1 VIPLAEAQS
10 HVVGRVKPLPP
21 AECDI
26 SRAAG
31 LVVAE
36 AVVARE
42 AVPPFT
48 NSAMDGYAVRA
59 ADTEGATEE
68 IPARLFVAGEV
79 AAGDVPAGDV
89 PPAGAVR
96 IMTGAPIPP
105 GADAVV
111 MVERT
116 RPDGDHVLVNTAA
129 ERGDHIRSAGD
140 DVRPGD
146 EVATLGE
153 QLSPARLALLVSVGC
168 ATVAC
173 HPRPR
178 VGVLST
184 GDELVDPGRA
194 LGPGQIRDSNRPM
207 LLAIV
212 EASGFAAVDLGHVGD
227 DEAALVEHLE
237 GAVGQCDAVITS
249 GGVSVGAYDVVRN
262 LLERVGDVRWMQIA
276 IKPAKPFLF
285 GFLHGLPVFGLPGNP
300 VSSAVSFELL
310 ARPALRRMAGHPDDA
325 LHSPRRQAVTDVDL
339 PRHSDGKTHFVRVVV
354 AEGDDGRL
362 HVRRPAGGQGSHQL
376 SGLAHATALAVVPD
390 GDGPTAGEELEVIV
404 L

>member
-116 RPDGDHVLVNTAA
+116 RPDGDHVLVTAPA
-129 ERGDHIRSAGD
+129 EEGDHIRLAGD
-140 DVRPGD
+140 DVRPGQ
-146 EVATLGE
+146 EVAAPGDR
-153 QLSPARLALLVSVGC
+153 LSPARLALLVSVGC

-173 HPRPR
+173 YPRPR

-184 GDELVDPGRA
+184 GDELVDPGGA

-207 LLAIV
+207 LRAIV
-212 EASGFAAVDLGHVGD
+212 EEAGFAAVDLGHVGD
-227 DEAALVEHLE
+227 DDAALVGHLE
-237 GAVGQCDAVITS
+237 GAAGQCDAVITS
-249 GGVSVGAYDVVRN
+249 GGVSVGAYDVVRHV
-262 LLERVGDVRWMQIA
+262 LERDGDVRWMQIA

-285 GFLHGLPVFGLPGNP
+285 GFLEGLPVFGLPGNP

-310 ARPALRRMAGHPDDA
+310 ARPALRRMAGHADHA
-325 LHSPRRQAVTDVDL
+325 LHSPRRRAVTDVDL
-339 PRHSDGKTHFVRVVV
+339 PRHGDGKTHFVRVVAV
-354 AEGDDGRL
+354 EADDGRL
-362 HVRRPAGGQGSHQL
+362 HVRRSAGGQGSHQI

-390 GDGPTAGEELEVIV
+390 GDGRTAGEELEVIV